1 MLQKIAT
8 FQISFFMPCL
18 RKLIVVVVFIHCMN
32 QFVHI
37 CKCVCMLYLLTFYTK
52 ASYINKNVY
61 YTCTVFAIKDPPFLG
76 EMLLSKAEISY
87 NIQLNIEN
95 MQLTLATIYNKHFQS
110 ILCYQSISHICHKF
124 RNFLLS
130 EKKKKNE
137 CLFRN
142 NVLNKILHYITE
154 FTSYYSRKK
163 PLASLTSLAT
173 TLNNF
178 GARLETISAL

>member
-1 MLQKIAT
+1 MHG
-8 FQISFFMPCL
+8 L
-18 RKLIVVVVFIHCMN
+18 RNIR
-32 QFVHI
+32 
-37 CKCVCMLYLLTFYTK
+37 
-52 ASYINKNVY
+52 S
-61 YTCTVFAIKDPPFLG
+61 AITR
-76 EMLLSKAEISY
+76 EMLLFKAEISY

-95 MQLTLATIYNKHFQS
+95 NWLWQPSIINIFKVSFVIRAYHIYAIN
-110 ILCYQSISHICHKF
+110 
-124 RNFLLS
+124 S
-130 EKKKKNE
+130 EIFCSQRRRKKNE